1 VSANERVA
9 VPGIMAPRRPALC
22 VSIHDVAPATWD
34 DCRRLHDAVR
44 AVADIPLTWLVIPRY
59 RHRRTRSAAME
70 AYLEAQLATGH
81 ELALHGFTH
90 RDDGPGAPS
99 RAWLQHWTRT
109 VFAGHEGEFAALDES
124 QARARIALGRAWF
137 EARSWPLSG
146 FVAPAWLLGPGA
158 WRALAQGDGED
169 GRNAPPFRY
178 TTTLARFHWLQSGET
193 LWAPSLV
200 YTARNRA
207 GRVLS
212 PCVLDAS
219 CALQREAPLVRLSLH
234 PHDAHH
240 PALLRHMQRTM
251 ARLLATRQALTKA
264 DFADSYQ
271 YGPQKP
277 PPRQRPGP

>member
-1 VSANERVA
+1 VSVNDRVIA
-9 VPGIMAPRRPALC
+9 SGAMAPRRPALC
-22 VSIHDVAPATWD
+22 LSIHDVAPATWD

-44 AVADIPLTWLVIPRY
+44 AVADIPLTWLVVPRY

-70 AYLEAQLATGH
+70 AWLEAQLDAGH

-99 RAWLQHWTRT
+99 RALLQHWMRA
-109 VFAGHEGEFAALDES
+109 VFARHEGEFAALDEG

-137 EARSWPLSG
+137 KARGWPLSG

-169 GRNAPPFRY
+169 APPFRY
-178 TTTLARFHWLQSGET
+178 TTTLARFHWLQTRET

-200 YTARNRA
+200 YTARNGA

-212 PCVLDAS
+212 PCALDVTR
-219 CALQREAPLVRLSLH
+219 ALQRHAPLVRLSLH
-234 PHDAHH
+234 PHDAHY
-240 PALLRHMQRTM
+240 PALLRHMQRTV
-251 ARLLATRQALTKA
+251 AHLLATRQALTKA
-264 DFADSYQ
+264 AFADTWTGSYQ
-271 YGPQKP
+271 
-277 PPRQRPGP
+277 